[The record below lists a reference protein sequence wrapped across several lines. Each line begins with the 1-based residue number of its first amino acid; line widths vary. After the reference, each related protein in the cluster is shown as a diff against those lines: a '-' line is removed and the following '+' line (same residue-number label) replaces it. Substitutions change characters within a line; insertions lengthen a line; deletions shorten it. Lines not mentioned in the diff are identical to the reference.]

1 VLYQLSYLPGA
12 MNVCED
18 SDVLALCQRV
28 GRDHAG
34 SQPDVLGWQGENGTW
49 GADVVLMFGPDRLS
63 SIGGAKRI
71 QTSRAGCHITMSI
84 TLFLESR
91 EAETRREGPASVC
104 GRTQLARLFRLV
116 LMLQSE
122 RFPNAREL
130 AVECEVSRRTIYRDV
145 EVLVEA
151 GVPVHYRREQQG
163 YQLAKGF
170 FLPPTSLDETEALAL
185 LVLTRQWKGADG
197 LGLLRHAGEGALKLV
212 QALPTEARDRV
223 LAAAEPF
230 RSEAAPAG
238 DAMPGERQEVHNAIL
253 ASIAQSRQLRVW
265 YTDVGTRAQEC
276 TKFSPYRLLLHDR
289 HWFLVG
295 RSTLHRRIEVIGVPW
310 VRKLIL
316 TDDQYEIPPR
326 FNLERFLAQAWGV
339 DRNPVRYRI
348 WLRFSAQVA
357 PELIDTVWHRS
368 QKMSILADGRVDL
381 YFVVDGVDEILRWVL
396 GFGDQVEVL
405 APSELKARLFEVSLD
420 VARLHRPAPPRVGRT
435 GQPAP
440 PPRPWPA
447 VGG

>member
-1 VLYQLSYLPGA
+1 MLWRTLTLRAGGSGQSRDRTGDTRIFSPVLYQLSYLPRS

-18 SDVLALCQRV
+18 NDVPSLCQRV

-34 SQPDVLGWQGENGTW
+34 PRPELLGLQGENRTW
-49 GADVVLMFGPDRLS
+49 GRCSHIRSGQIKLDWRCEANPDV
-63 SIGGAKRI
+63 
-71 QTSRAGCHITMSI
+71 TSLCHITMSI
-84 TLFLESR
+84 TPFLESR
-91 EAETRREGPASVC
+91 EAESCREGPGSVC
-104 GRTQLARLFRLV
+104 GRTQLARLFRLL

-130 AVECEVSRRTIYRDV
+130 AKRCEVSRRTIYRDV
-145 EVLVEA
+145 ELLVEA

-197 LGLLRHAGEGALKLV
+197 LGLLRNAWAGALKLV

-223 LAAAEPF
+223 LATAEPF
-230 RSEAAPAG
+230 RSEAAPAR
-238 DAMPGERQEVHNAIL
+238 DAIPGERQEVHNAIL
-253 ASIAQSRQLRVW
+253 ASITQSRQLRVW
-265 YTDVGTRAQEC
+265 YTDSSSRVQEC

-295 RSTLHRRIEVIGVPW
+295 RSSLHRRIEVIGVPW
-310 VRKLIL
+310 VRKLVL
-316 TDDQYEIPPR
+316 TDDRYEIPPR

-357 PELIDTVWHRS
+357 PS
-368 QKMSILADGRVDL
+368 
-381 YFVVDGVDEILRWVL
+381 
-396 GFGDQVEVL
+396 
-405 APSELKARLFEVSLD
+405 
-420 VARLHRPAPPRVGRT
+420 
-435 GQPAP
+435 
-440 PPRPWPA
+440 
-447 VGG
+447 

>member
-1 VLYQLSYLPGA
+1 
-12 MNVCED
+12 
-18 SDVLALCQRV
+18 
-28 GRDHAG
+28 
-34 SQPDVLGWQGENGTW
+34 
-49 GADVVLMFGPDRLS
+49 
-63 SIGGAKRI
+63 
-71 QTSRAGCHITMSI
+71 MSI
-84 TLFLESR
+84 TLIRESR
-91 EAETRREGPASVC
+91 EVESRREDAGSIC
-104 GRTQLARLFRLV
+104 GRTQLARLFRLL

-130 AVECEVSRRTIYRDV
+130 ATQCEVSRRTIYRDV
-145 EVLVEA
+145 ELLVEA

-185 LVLTRQWKGADG
+185 LVLTRQWKGSDG
-197 LGLLRHAGEGALKLV
+197 LGLLRNARAGALKLV

-230 RSEAAPAG
+230 RSDAAPAS
-238 DAMPGERQEVHNAIL
+238 DAMPGERQEIHNTIL
-253 ASIAQSRQLRVW
+253 ASITQSRQLRVW
-265 YTDVGTRAQEC
+265 YTDSSSRAREC

-295 RSTLHRRIEVIGVPW
+295 RSTLHRRIEVIGVPR
-310 VRKLIL
+310 VRKLVL
-316 TDDQYEIPPR
+316 TDDRYEIPPR

-339 DRNPVRYRI
+339 HRNPVRYRI
-348 WLRFSAQVA
+348 WLRFSEHVA

-368 QKMSILADGRVDL
+368 QKTSILADGRVDL
-381 YFVVDGVDEILRWVL
+381 HFVIDGIDEILRWVL

-405 APSELKARLFEVSLD
+405 APSELRARLFEVSLG
-420 VARLHRPAPPRVGRT
+420 VARRHRPTPPGQPKVERTDQPAPPR
-435 GQPAP
+435 
-440 PPRPWPA
+440 RPWPA